1 MVRRFSL
8 SAAVVLLLAGLANA
22 HYLWVTVDNYN
33 PKRGD
38 VVVFRIGLGHEDEF
52 PASDILPR
60 TENLFV
66 EIIQPDGKSFSVDVS
81 EDPATKTLVGKFIAE
96 QEGTYA
102 IVARLIARPKKGQEQ
117 QRSQEASEKE
127 KWAEVVKP
135 LSQQEGSGFTVYP
148 IGVIRS
154 PYGPEGKRPPHQG
167 RYSHEVCQIV
177 VDEKFADAL
186 KGIENSSH
194 LIVLYWMHKARRDVV
209 ASRTPFS
216 DEVFGVFAT
225 RSPNRPNPI
234 GICVVELLE
243 RKGNVLLVKGL
254 DAFDGTPV
262 VDIKPYSFGIDAV
275 LGSGILAGAGL
286 GSSAV
291 TWFDMSAKA
300 LVDVGKPSPTKVRRP
315 PRLDMII
322 LDNSARLK
330 KGISVPVLVL
340 DNGLPTNVT
349 LSATSSDFKKLLK
362 SGEAKAR
369 KVLSLTTTDGGLTHL
384 KIDHS
389 GMWLIACQHGNAR
402 ATLTFAVK

>member
-1 MVRRFSL
+1 MVRRLSL
-8 SAAVVLLLAGLANA
+8 STVIALLLAGLANA

-66 EIIQPDGKSFSVDVS
+66 EIIQPDGKSFSVDIL
-81 EDPATKTLVGKFIAE
+81 EDPATKTLVGKFVAE

-102 IVARLIARPKKGQEQ
+102 VIARLIASPRRGQEQ
-117 QRSQEASEKE
+117 RQAQEASGKE
-127 KWAEVVKP
+127 RWTEVVKP
-135 LSQQEGSGFTVYP
+135 LSQQEDSGFVVYP

-167 RYSHEVCQIV
+167 RYSHEVCQIA
-177 VDEKFADAL
+177 VDEKFAEAL
-186 KGIENSSH
+186 KGTENSSH
-194 LIVLYWMHKARRDVV
+194 LIVLYWMHKARRDVL

-216 DEVFGVFAT
+216 DEVLGVFAT

-243 RKGNVLLVKGL
+243 RKGNVLFVKGL

-286 GSSAV
+286 GPSAV
-291 TWFDMSAKA
+291 AWFDMSAKA

-315 PRLDMII
+315 PRLEII
-322 LDNSARLK
+322 VLDNSARLK
-330 KGISVPVLVL
+330 MGASVPILVL
-340 DNGLPTNVT
+340 DNGLPVSVT
-349 LSATSSDFKKLLK
+349 ISATSSDLKKPLK
-362 SGEAKAR
+362 SGEARAR
-369 KVLSLTTTDGGLTHL
+369 KVLSLTATDGGLAHL
-384 KIDHS
+384 KLDRS
-389 GMWLIACQHGNAR
+389 GVWLVACQHGNAR

>member
-1 MVRRFSL
+1 MVRHFSL

-52 PASDILPR
+52 PVSDILPR

-66 EIIQPDGKSFSVDVS
+66 EIIQPDGKSFSVDIS
-81 EDPATKTLVGKFIAE
+81 EDPATKTLVGKFVAE

-102 IVARLIARPKKGQEQ
+102 VVARLIARPRKEQ
-117 QRSQEASEKE
+117 KQQQAQEASDKE
-127 KWAEVVKP
+127 RWAEVVKP
-135 LSQQEGSGFTVYP
+135 LSQQEGSGFVVYP

-154 PYGPEGKRPPHQG
+154 PYGPEGKRPPRQG
-167 RYSHEVCQIV
+167 RYSHEVCQII

-194 LIVLYWMHKARRDVV
+194 LIVLYWMHKARRDVL

-243 RKGNVLLVKGL
+243 RKGNVLFVKGL

-275 LGSGILAGAGL
+275 LGSGIIAGAGL
-286 GSSAV
+286 GPSAV
-291 TWFDMSAKA
+291 AWFDMSAKA

-315 PRLDMII
+315 PRLDII
-322 LDNSARLK
+322 VLDNSARLK
-330 KGISVPVLVL
+330 RGASVPILVL
-340 DNGLPTNVT
+340 DNGLPVSVT
-349 LSATSSDFKKLLK
+349 VSATSSDLKKPLK

-369 KVLSLTTTDGGLTHL
+369 KVLSLTATDGGLAHL
-384 KIDHS
+384 KLERS
-389 GMWLIACQHGNAR
+389 GVWLVACQHGNAR